1 MPRFSRRMTAG
12 LRMPRFVREHAG
24 IDHDLA
30 QRADVFFLDVAAED
44 QVGIGVR
51 VQRAVVLDLGF
62 QLSRSPAGIAERED
76 GVLRLGALRDRLQNI
91 HRRGQANSVVDLQRR
106 ILDEEIARMQH
117 EAAAGLDRAAFQH
130 LHGLGVLRQLDLIG
144 LLDDVELHQQ
154 FGKVDTAG
162 PAVDDDAHG
171 AFGVMRAELDH
182 LALEARHLDSS
193 TWQRVGISAVRLLA
207 GSRSGAVLM
216 GGVAFHLQPG
226 WKTYWL
232 TPGDSGV
239 PPRFDFSKSEN
250 IEAVTVLWPAPTKFD
265 DGAGGYSLGYH
276 DQVVLPLRIVA
287 KNADKPVTLRA
298 DINYAVCEKLC
309 IPVEASAELAIAS
322 VASTEDSALFAA
334 LDTVPKPANVGDP
347 NPLTIRDVKREG
359 KSTVLVD
366 VAVPDTRAVDLFVE
380 GPTPDWALPVPKLLE
395 RSPPGVKRFAFELEG
410 LPPGTN
416 PEGAAL
422 KLTLV
427 GGDRAYEFNIN
438 LD

>member
-1 MPRFSRRMTAG
+1 MIVIVPM
-12 LRMPRFVREHAG
+12 
-24 IDHDLA
+24 
-30 QRADVFFLDVAAED
+30 RAA
-44 QVGIGVR
+44 
-51 VQRAVVLDLGF
+51 LGF
-62 QLSRSPAGIAERED
+62 
-76 GVLRLGALRDRLQNI
+76 
-91 HRRGQANSVVDLQRR
+91 
-106 ILDEEIARMQH
+106 
-117 EAAAGLDRAAFQH
+117 AAT
-130 LHGLGVLRQLDLIG
+130 
-144 LLDDVELHQQ
+144 LL
-154 FGKVDTAG
+154 ASS
-162 PAVDDDAHG
+162 
-171 AFGVMRAELDH
+171 
-182 LALEARHLDSS
+182 LALEARAQDTSP
-193 TWQRVGISAVRLLA
+193 WQRDGHSAVRLLA

-216 GGVAFHLQPG
+216 GGVAFQLQPG
-226 WKTYWL
+226 WKTYWR

-287 KNADKPVTLRA
+287 KNSDKPVTLRA

-366 VAVPDTRAVDLFVE
+366 VAVPDTRAINLFVE

-395 RSPPGVKRFAFELEG
+395 HSPPGVKRFAFELEG

-427 GGDRAYEFNIN
+427 GGDRAYEFNVN